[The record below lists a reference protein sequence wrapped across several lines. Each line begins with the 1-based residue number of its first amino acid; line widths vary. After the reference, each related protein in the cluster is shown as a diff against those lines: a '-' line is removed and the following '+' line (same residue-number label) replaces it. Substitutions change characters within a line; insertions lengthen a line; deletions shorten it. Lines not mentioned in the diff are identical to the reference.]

1 MTRSFAPAIGLALV
15 WAAVAAAFPFP
26 TPAGPL
32 PDGAV
37 RRFGRPDPPRPKVDR
52 PEPTRLTY
60 RQVDGPTG
68 AAFALT
74 PDGRSLVV
82 ADATGRIDL
91 FDLATGRLRRRLQ
104 APNSEGIHVIAVSPD
119 GRWLACGRTRGD
131 LQLWDLPAGKPA
143 AVFPVRP
150 RADRD
155 GRGLVERIAFGPDS
169 KVLYTGVE
177 MYSSIGN
184 RGATEWEVPSG
195 KRLWNVPDVGYNLA
209 ADPKGRWVLAGLIQE
224 EPSRL
229 GLFDAATGKLV
240 RGLVIEPSWEM
251 EEGMAVMLDASAT
264 LDRAFTP
271 DGSRL
276 VTIHGDR
283 TVRVWDPQAGR
294 EIARMRLDR
303 NHPLEPGGLAISP
316 DGRWVAIRD
325 HRGVQIWELASARK
339 AYTITGLD
347 GSPRDLAFTRD
358 SRGIVAST
366 GSAPILWALKP
377 KGLPRTDGPA
387 DSLWD
392 ELGSED
398 AELAYRL
405 VWALSDDP
413 KTAVALFRARVR
425 PKELALD
432 REQFDRLVTGLDSA
446 EYGARERAERTL
458 TKAGFTVP
466 GPWLRQALAGAKSE
480 EVRARLERVV
490 SARETPNPARWRLV
504 RAVQV
509 LDMAGTEE
517 ATALL
522 KEWAAGP
529 PGGFLTEVAA
539 GAAGRRAAVR

>member
-1 MTRSFAPAIGLALV
+1 
-15 WAAVAAAFPFP
+15 
-26 TPAGPL
+26 
-32 PDGAV
+32 
-37 RRFGRPDPPRPKVDR
+37 
-52 PEPTRLTY
+52 
-60 RQVDGPTG
+60 
-68 AAFALT
+68 
-74 PDGRSLVV
+74 
-82 ADATGRIDL
+82 
-91 FDLATGRLRRRLQ
+91 
-104 APNSEGIHVIAVSPD
+104 
-119 GRWLACGRTRGD
+119 
-131 LQLWDLPAGKPA
+131 
-143 AVFPVRP
+143 
-150 RADRD
+150 
-155 GRGLVERIAFGPDS
+155 
-169 KVLYTGVE
+169 
-177 MYSSIGN
+177 
-184 RGATEWEVPSG
+184 
-195 KRLWNVPDVGYNLA
+195 VPDVGYNLA

-283 TVRVWDPQAGR
+283 TVRVWDPEADR

-316 DGRWVAIRD
+316 DGRWVGVRD

-339 AYTITGLD
+339 AYAITGLD

-358 SRGIVAST
+358 GRGIVAST

-377 KGLPRTDGPA
+377 KDLPRTDGPA